1 MGCGSSAAGGGSSHN
16 AERTFPT
23 LDSVRDGLRERG
35 FERSEIVGIA
45 FDYTAS
51 NLRVRPSINAAAR
64 QHASPAPFFLLF
76 LLESAASPQ
85 ALLMRRGRGISVDM
99 RLAAV
104 VEGSCGTTSALVGE
118 RRGEAVGEAGA
129 ASQSDLRAP
138 MRRQ

>member
-1 MGCGSSAAGGGSSHN
+1 MGCGSSAAAGGAN
-16 AERTFPT
+16 AERAFPT
-23 LDSVRDGLRERG
+23 LDSVREGLRERG

-85 ALLMRRGRGISVDM
+85 ALLMRRGRGIVVDG

-104 VEGSCGTTSALVGE
+104 EEGSCGTTSALVGV